1 MFENFMKEVDKMLD
15 GKAPDLSVIN
25 KFKHTVR
32 GSAGDYMVMAQI
44 ASRAVERKK
53 NGSKASKSS
62 E

>member
-1 MFENFMKEVDKMLD
+1 MIENFIKEVDKMLD
-15 GKAPDLSVIN
+15 GKPPDVSVIN

-44 ASRAVERKK
+44 AARAVERKK
-53 NGSKASKSS
+53 IVKSSKS